1 MKDCID
7 KNISVFKK
15 RGGMYKIWIAVVFVL
30 FSMGTSFAQM
40 SVQEWQET
48 ASTTSCGADIE
59 SDGDVD
65 GADLYDFAA
74 YFDSDGLAEF
84 ASAYGSSALLINE
97 PFLDLDLKAR
107 GWSRPTSCITMVYD
121 QHLGRDVGQS
131 EFVAGNSRAVSGAM
145 GAYFY
150 LPEALDEF
158 TVIFKE
164 KVIGSAVL
172 GNQII
177 HGMYALPESDDGT
190 LPQRSR
196 GTLYFDPSKSQD
208 LEPGSWVLA
217 FQDTVSM
224 SCPQG
229 NVNLYGV
236 SEDRS
241 VGGCQ
246 QDYQQQ
252 ERVRRFCSSDFCQ
265 DPEHAQS
272 GWTLFPTANVVEYP
286 IEHNEWATFV
296 YYVRLNTPGKF
307 DGVATLHVKRED
319 DSTYTQTIKANN
331 LMFRAAGWNKNLKIG
346 KFLFGPF
353 ASANKYNFKV
363 RWADLKVY
371 SGDARK
377 TCWQQ

>member
-1 MKDCID
+1 
-7 KNISVFKK
+7 
-15 RGGMYKIWIAVVFVL
+15 MYKIWIAVVFVL
-30 FSMGTSFAQM
+30 FSMGPSFAQM

-48 ASTTSCGADIE
+48 ASTTSCSADIE
-59 SDGDVD
+59 PDGDVD
-65 GADLYDFAA
+65 GADLSAFAA

-84 ASAYGSSALLINE
+84 AGAYGSENEGSALLIDE

-107 GWSRPTSCITMVYD
+107 GWSRPTSCITMAYD

-131 EFVAGNSRAVSGAM
+131 EFVAGNGRAVSGAM

-150 LPEALDEF
+150 FPEALDEF

-164 KVIGSAVL
+164 KVIGSDVL

-208 LEPGSWVLA
+208 LQPGSWVLA

-224 SCPQG
+224 SCPEG
-229 NVNLYGV
+229 NIDLYGV

-252 ERVRRFCSSDFCQ
+252 ERVRRFCSSDYCQ

-272 GWTLFPTANVVEYP
+272 GWTLFPTTNAVEYP

-296 YYVRLNTPGKF
+296 YYVKLNTPGKF
-307 DGVATLHVKRED
+307 DGIATLHVKRED
-319 DSTYTQTIKANN
+319 DSTYTQTIKADN
-331 LMFRAAGWNKNLKIG
+331 LMFRAAGWNKDLKIG

-363 RWADLKVY
+363 RWADLQFY